1 MSAHELLIDRV
12 AEQNGNGESKDGSD
26 PARLYLRRIGAHAL
40 LDRRAEIAIAKR
52 IEESRDQILTALLD
66 FPPLQAELVR
76 LRAEL
81 QAGATLEA
89 EEEEAA
95 AATAEERGGVDRD
108 RAALAAAARRRPAR
122 EVVAIDEVLRFLRR
136 RSDRRAHSA
145 GRRRRPASR
154 AGSSA
159 AARRAAV
166 PAVALRQHAAVGRA
180 IERLRLIGLAG
191 DAGRPVVARLKRL
204 ARQCALTSGAAR
216 AAVEEQARCSA
227 AELKRLVLEVEEAER
242 LQATARNELVSA
254 NLRLVVSVA
263 KKYTNRGLGLLD
275 LIQEGNI
282 GLMRAVDKFDYRRG
296 FKFST
301 YAVWWIRQGIARA
314 LTDKARTIR
323 LPVHVNEVASRIQRA
338 RKSLAARLGRDPDPE
353 ELASAVGLQ
362 VNKLVHIT
370 EMLKPTLS
378 VDAPLGDG
386 EGKLGDTLVDGSV
399 ESPVTTLMAAEN
411 LEQAE
416 AALATLS
423 PREERVLR
431 LRFGIG
437 QRDAH
442 TLEQIGRQFSLT
454 RERIRQIE
462 NQALKKLRVPRNG
475 RPRD

>member
-1 MSAHELLIDRV
+1 VSAREL
-12 AEQNGNGESKDGSD
+12 AEQIEESDEAGGGAD

-40 LDRRAEIAIAKR
+40 LDRRAEIEIAKR
-52 IEESRDQILTALLD
+52 IEEARDRIATALLD
-66 FPPLQAELVR
+66 FPPLQVDLVNLRVELETAAE
-76 LRAEL
+76 APEEP
-81 QAGATLEA
+81 GAPPRPKPTRE
-89 EEEEAA
+89 
-95 AATAEERGGVDRD
+95 
-108 RAALAAAARRRPAR
+108 LAAI
-122 EVVAIDEVLRFLRR
+122 EDLLRFLRR
-136 RSDRRAHSA
+136 RNVARA
-145 GRRRRPASR
+145 PR
-154 AGSSA
+154 ARA
-159 AARRAAV
+159 AAKTAKGKAKKPIRTAKKTVDLTPMVERM
-166 PAVALRQHAAVGRA
+166 RFIGIGGDVGLP
-180 IERLRLIGLAG
+180 I
-191 DAGRPVVARLKRL
+191 VARLKRL
-204 ARQCALTSGAAR
+204 AHQCARTTGAAR
-216 AAVEEQARCSA
+216 AGIEEQARCSA
-227 AELKRLVLEVEEAER
+227 ADLARILREIEAAER
-242 LQATARNELVSA
+242 AQSLARNELVNA

-323 LPVHVNEVASRIQRA
+323 LPVHVNEAAARIQRA
-338 RKSLAARLGRDPDPE
+338 RKTLAARLGRDPDPQ
-353 ELASAVGLQ
+353 ELADAVGLQ
-362 VNKLVHIT
+362 VSKLIHIT

-378 VDAPLGDG
+378 VDAPLGDS
-386 EGKLGDTLVDGSV
+386 EGAKLGDTLVDGTS
-399 ESPVTTLMAAEN
+399 ESPVTALLAAEN

-462 NQALKKLRVPRNG
+462 NQALKKLRVPRP
-475 RPRD
+475 RPRA

>member
-1 MSAHELLIDRV
+1 VSAHEL
-12 AEQNGNGESKDGSD
+12 AERIEESDEAGGGAD

-40 LDRRAEIAIAKR
+40 LDRRAEIEIAKR
-52 IEESRDQILTALLD
+52 IEEARDRIATSLLG
-66 FPPLQAELVR
+66 FPGVQTDLVN

-81 QAGATLEA
+81 V
-89 EEEEAA
+89 AA
-95 AATAEERGGVDRD
+95 AEAPEEPGAPPRPKPTRE
-108 RAALAAAARRRPAR
+108 LAA
-122 EVVAIDEVLRFLRR
+122 IDDVLRFLRR
-136 RSDRRAHSA
+136 RSLRVSSSPRKGKKKAKGA
-145 GRRRRPASR
+145 RKPARRPVDLSPY
-154 AGSSA
+154 
-159 AARRAAV
+159 V
-166 PAVALRQHAAVGRA
+166 
-180 IERLRLIGLAG
+180 ERLRFVGVGG
-191 DAGRPVVARLKRL
+191 DAGVPMVARLKRL
-204 ARQCALTSGAAR
+204 AHACARSSGSAKAAI
-216 AAVEEQARCSA
+216 EEQARCSA
-227 AELKRLVLEVEEAER
+227 AELARMLREIEAAEADQS
-242 LQATARNELVSA
+242 LARNELVSA

-323 LPVHVNEVASRIQRA
+323 LPVHVNEAAARIQRA
-338 RKSLAARLGRDPDPE
+338 RKTLAARLGRDPDPE
-353 ELASAVGLQ
+353 ELAEMVGLQ
-362 VNKLVHIT
+362 VNKLIHIT

-378 VDAPLGDG
+378 VDAPLGDSDG
-386 EGKLGDTLVDGSV
+386 AKLGDTLVDLTM
-399 ESPVTTLMAAEN
+399 ESPVTALMAAEN

-442 TLEQIGRQFSLT
+442 TLEQIGQQFSLT

-462 NQALKKLRVPRNG
+462 NQALKKLRVPRT
-475 RPRD
+475 RPRV

>member
-1 MSAHELLIDRV
+1 VSAHEL
-12 AEQNGNGESKDGSD
+12 AERIEESDELGGGAD

-40 LDRRAEIAIAKR
+40 LDRRAEIEIAKR
-52 IEESRDQILTALLD
+52 IEEARDRIATVLLG
-66 FPPLQAELVR
+66 FPSVQTDLAN

-81 QAGATLEA
+81 V
-89 EEEEAA
+89 AA
-95 AATAEERGGVDRD
+95 AEAPEEPGAPPRPKPTRE
-108 RAALAAAARRRPAR
+108 LAA
-122 EVVAIDEVLRFLRR
+122 IDDILRFLRR
-136 RSDRRAHSA
+136 RSLRVT
-145 GRRRRPASR
+145 PAPKGKKGAR
-154 AGSSA
+154 KP
-159 AARRAAV
+159 AARKPVDLTPYVERM
-166 PAVALRQHAAVGRA
+166 RFVG
-180 IERLRLIGLAG
+180 IGG
-191 DAGRPVVARLKRL
+191 DAGLPMVARLKKL
-204 ARQCALTSGAAR
+204 AHACARSTGSAKKAI
-216 AAVEEQARCSA
+216 EEQARCSA
-227 AELKRLVLEVEEAER
+227 ADLARMLRELQSAE
-242 LQATARNELVSA
+242 QAQSLARNELVSA

-323 LPVHVNEVASRIQRA
+323 LPVHVNEAAARIQRA
-338 RKSLAARLGRDPDPE
+338 RKSLAARLGRDPEPE
-353 ELASAVGLQ
+353 ELAEVVGLQ
-362 VNKLVHIT
+362 VSKLIHIT

-378 VDAPLGDG
+378 VDAPLGDSDG
-386 EGKLGDTLVDGSV
+386 AKLGDTLVDPNN
-399 ESPVTTLMAAEN
+399 ESPVTALMAAEN

-442 TLEQIGRQFSLT
+442 TLEQIGQQFSLT

-462 NQALKKLRVPRNG
+462 NQALKKLRVPRT
-475 RPRD
+475 RPRV

>member
-1 MSAHELLIDRV
+1 VSAHEL
-12 AEQNGNGESKDGSD
+12 AERIEESDDVGGGAD

-40 LDRRAEIAIAKR
+40 LDRRAEIEIAKR
-52 IEESRDQILTALLD
+52 IEEARDRIATVLLG
-66 FPPLQAELVR
+66 FPGVQTDLVN

-81 QAGATLEA
+81 VAASEAPEEPGAPPRPKPTRE
-89 EEEEAA
+89 
-95 AATAEERGGVDRD
+95 
-108 RAALAAAARRRPAR
+108 LAA
-122 EVVAIDEVLRFLRR
+122 IDDILRYLRR
-136 RSDRRAHSA
+136 RSLRGASA
-145 GRRRRPASR
+145 PGKGKKKGARK
-154 AGSSA
+154 A
-159 AARRAAV
+159 AA
-166 PAVALRQHAAVGRA
+166 PKRQVDLTPYVERMRFVGVGGDV
-180 IERLRLIGLAG
+180 GL
-191 DAGRPVVARLKRL
+191 PMVARLKKIAQAC
-204 ARQCALTSGAAR
+204 ARSTGAAKS
-216 AAVEEQARCSA
+216 ALEEQARCSA
-227 AELKRLVLEVEEAER
+227 AELARMLREIQAAEHS
-242 LQATARNELVSA
+242 QSIARNELVSA

-323 LPVHVNEVASRIQRA
+323 LPVHVNEAAARIQRA
-338 RKSLAARLGRDPDPE
+338 RKTLAARLGRDPDPE
-353 ELASAVGLQ
+353 ELAEVVGLQ
-362 VNKLVHIT
+362 VNKLIHIT

-378 VDAPLGDG
+378 VDAPLGDSDG
-386 EGKLGDTLVDGSV
+386 AKLGDTLVDLTM
-399 ESPVTTLMAAEN
+399 ESPVTALMAAEN

-442 TLEQIGRQFSLT
+442 TLEQIGQQFSLT

-462 NQALKKLRVPRNG
+462 NQALKKLRVPRT
-475 RPRD
+475 RPRV

>member
-1 MSAHELLIDRV
+1 VSARDQ
-12 AEQNGNGESKDGSD
+12 AERAEESDEVGGGAD

-40 LDRRAEIAIAKR
+40 LDRRAEIEIAKR
-52 IEESRDQILTALLD
+52 IEEARDRIATALLD
-66 FPPLQAELVR
+66 FPGVQADLVNLRTEL
-76 LRAEL
+76 E
-81 QAGATLEA
+81 
-89 EEEEAA
+89 
-95 AATAEERGGVDRD
+95 
-108 RAALAAAARRRPAR
+108 LAAEAPDEPGVPPRPKPTR
-122 EVVAIDEVLRFLRR
+122 ELAAIDEILRFLRR
-136 RSDRRAHSA
+136 RSLRVAKAPTKGKKKTTRTT
-145 GRRRRPASR
+145 PAR
-154 AGSSA
+154 KKVDLTPIVERMRFIGIGGD
-159 AARRAAV
+159 
-166 PAVALRQHAAVGRA
+166 VGLP
-180 IERLRLIGLAG
+180 I
-191 DAGRPVVARLKRL
+191 VARLKKL
-204 ARQCALTSGAAR
+204 AHSCARSTGAVR
-216 AAVEEQARCSA
+216 HSIEEQARCSA
-227 AELKRLVLEVEEAER
+227 AELARMLREIESAER
-242 LQATARNELVSA
+242 AQGLARNELVSA

-323 LPVHVNEVASRIQRA
+323 LPVHVNEAAARIQRA
-338 RKSLAARLGRDPDPE
+338 RKSLAARLGRDPDPD
-353 ELASAVGLQ
+353 ELAEAVGLQ
-362 VNKLVHIT
+362 VNKLIHIT

-378 VDAPLGDG
+378 VDAPLGDSDG
-386 EGKLGDTLVDGSV
+386 AKLGDTLIDVTM
-399 ESPVTTLMAAEN
+399 ESPVSALMAAEN

-442 TLEQIGRQFSLT
+442 TLEQIGQQFSLT

-462 NQALKKLRVPRNG
+462 NQALKKLRVPR
-475 RPRD
+475 PRTRV

>member
-1 MSAHELLIDRV
+1 VSAHEL
-12 AEQNGNGESKDGSD
+12 AERIEESDDVGGGAD

-40 LDRRAEIAIAKR
+40 LDRRAEIEIAKR
-52 IEESRDQILTALLD
+52 IEEARDRIATVLLG
-66 FPPLQAELVR
+66 FPGVQTDLVN

-81 QAGATLEA
+81 VAASEAPEEPGAPPRPKPTRE
-89 EEEEAA
+89 
-95 AATAEERGGVDRD
+95 
-108 RAALAAAARRRPAR
+108 LAA
-122 EVVAIDEVLRFLRR
+122 IDDILRYLRR
-136 RSDRRAHSA
+136 RSLRGA
-145 GRRRRPASR
+145 PAPGKGKKKGAR
-154 AGSSA
+154 KA
-159 AARRAAV
+159 AA
-166 PAVALRQHAAVGRA
+166 PKRQVDLTPYVERMRFVGVGGDV
-180 IERLRLIGLAG
+180 GL
-191 DAGRPVVARLKRL
+191 PMVARLKKIAQAC
-204 ARQCALTSGAAR
+204 ARSTGAAKS
-216 AAVEEQARCSA
+216 ALEEQARCSA
-227 AELKRLVLEVEEAER
+227 AELARMLREIQAAEHS
-242 LQATARNELVSA
+242 QSIARNELVSA

-323 LPVHVNEVASRIQRA
+323 LPVHVNEAAARIQRA
-338 RKSLAARLGRDPDPE
+338 RKTLAARLGRDPDPE
-353 ELASAVGLQ
+353 ELAEVVGLQ
-362 VNKLVHIT
+362 VNKLIHIT

-378 VDAPLGDG
+378 VDAPLGDSDG
-386 EGKLGDTLVDGSV
+386 AKLGDTLVDLTM
-399 ESPVTTLMAAEN
+399 ESPVTALMAAEN

-442 TLEQIGRQFSLT
+442 TLEQIGQQFSLT

-462 NQALKKLRVPRNG
+462 NQALKKLRVPRT
-475 RPRD
+475 RPRV

>member
-1 MSAHELLIDRV
+1 VSAHEL
-12 AEQNGNGESKDGSD
+12 AERIEESDEAGGGAD

-40 LDRRAEIAIAKR
+40 LDRRAEIEIAKR
-52 IEESRDQILTALLD
+52 IEEARDRIATSLLG
-66 FPPLQAELVR
+66 FPGLQTDLVN

-81 QAGATLEA
+81 V
-89 EEEEAA
+89 AA
-95 AATAEERGGVDRD
+95 AEAPEEPGAPPRPKPTRE
-108 RAALAAAARRRPAR
+108 LA
-122 EVVAIDEVLRFLRR
+122 AIDELLRFLRR
-136 RSDRRAHSA
+136 RPARVAPAAKGKKKSA
-145 GRRRRPASR
+145 RKPGRKPVDLTPYVERMRF
-154 AGSSA
+154 
-159 AARRAAV
+159 
-166 PAVALRQHAAVGRA
+166 VGV
-180 IERLRLIGLAG
+180 GG
-191 DAGRPVVARLKRL
+191 DAGLPMVARLKKL
-204 ARQCALTSGAAR
+204 AHACARSTGAAKK
-216 AAVEEQARCSA
+216 ALEEQARCSGAELARMLRELEA
-227 AELKRLVLEVEEAER
+227 AEQSQSV
-242 LQATARNELVSA
+242 ARNELVSA

-323 LPVHVNEVASRIQRA
+323 LPVHVNEAAARIQRA
-338 RKSLAARLGRDPDPE
+338 RKTLAARLGRDPDPE
-353 ELASAVGLQ
+353 ELAEMVGLQ
-362 VNKLVHIT
+362 VNKLIHIT

-378 VDAPLGDG
+378 VDAPLGDSDG
-386 EGKLGDTLVDGSV
+386 AKLGDTLVDLTM
-399 ESPVTTLMAAEN
+399 ESPVTALMAAEN

-442 TLEQIGRQFSLT
+442 TLEQIGQQFSLT

-462 NQALKKLRVPRNG
+462 NQALKKLRVPRT
-475 RPRD
+475 RPRV

>member
-1 MSAHELLIDRV
+1 VSAHEL
-12 AEQNGNGESKDGSD
+12 AERIEDSDDVGGGAD

-40 LDRRAEIAIAKR
+40 LDRRAEIEIAKR
-52 IEESRDQILTALLD
+52 IEEARDRIATVLLG
-66 FPPLQAELVR
+66 FPSVQTDLMN

-81 QAGATLEA
+81 V
-89 EEEEAA
+89 AA
-95 AATAEERGGVDRD
+95 AEAPEEPGAPPRPKPTRE
-108 RAALAAAARRRPAR
+108 LAA
-122 EVVAIDEVLRFLRR
+122 IDDIVRFLRR
-136 RSDRRAHSA
+136 RSLRVTPAARKGIKKKGARKPA
-145 GRRRRPASR
+145 RRPVDLTPYVER
-154 AGSSA
+154 M
-159 AARRAAV
+159 RF
-166 PAVALRQHAAVGRA
+166 VG
-180 IERLRLIGLAG
+180 IGG
-191 DAGRPVVARLKRL
+191 DVGLPMVARLKKL
-204 ARQCALTSGAAR
+204 AHACARSTGSAR
-216 AAVEEQARCSA
+216 AAIEEQARCSA
-227 AELKRLVLEVEEAER
+227 AELARMLRELDAAEHSQS
-242 LQATARNELVSA
+242 LARNELVSA

-323 LPVHVNEVASRIQRA
+323 LPVHVNEAAARIQRA
-338 RKSLAARLGRDPDPE
+338 RKTLAARLGRDPEPE
-353 ELASAVGLQ
+353 ELADAVGLQ
-362 VNKLVHIT
+362 VNKLIHIT

-378 VDAPLGDG
+378 VDAPLGDSDG
-386 EGKLGDTLVDGSV
+386 AKLGDTLVDPTN
-399 ESPVTTLMAAEN
+399 ESPVTALMAAEN

-442 TLEQIGRQFSLT
+442 TLEQIGQQFSLT

-462 NQALKKLRVPRNG
+462 NQALKKLRVPRT
-475 RPRD
+475 RPRA

>member
-1 MSAHELLIDRV
+1 MGTVSAHELAERV
-12 AEQNGNGESKDGSD
+12 EEHDEAGGGAD

-40 LDRRAEIAIAKR
+40 LDRRAEIEIAKR
-52 IEESRDQILTALLD
+52 IEEARDRIATALID
-66 FPPLQAELVR
+66 FPGIQADLLN
-76 LRAEL
+76 LRAD
-81 QAGATLEA
+81 LEA
-89 EEEEAA
+89 S
-95 AATAEERGGVDRD
+95 AEVPDEPGAPPRPKPTRE
-108 RAALAAAARRRPAR
+108 LAA
-122 EVVAIDEVLRFLRR
+122 IDDVLRFLRR
-136 RSDRRAHSA
+136 RSVRLAK
-145 GRRRRPASR
+145 
-154 AGSSA
+154 
-159 AARRAAV
+159 ARDAKKTAKGKGKGNAMSTKAKAKAKSVKPSPREDLTPIV
-166 PAVALRQHAAVGRA
+166 ERMRFVG
-180 IERLRLIGLAG
+180 IGG
-191 DAGRPVVARLKRL
+191 DAGIPIVARLKRL
-204 ARQCALTSGAAR
+204 AHSCARSTGTAR
-216 AAVEEQARCSA
+216 ALIEEQARCSA
-227 AELKRLVLEVEEAER
+227 AELARMLREIEAAER
-242 LQATARNELVSA
+242 AQALARNELVSA

-323 LPVHVNEVASRIQRA
+323 LPVHVNEAAARIQRA
-338 RKSLAARLGRDPDPE
+338 RKTLASRLGRDPEPE
-353 ELASAVGLQ
+353 ELADAVGLQ
-362 VNKLVHIT
+362 VSKLIHIT

-378 VDAPLGDG
+378 VDAPLGDS
-386 EGKLGDTLVDGSV
+386 EGAKLGDTLVDGNT
-399 ESPVTTLMAAEN
+399 ESPVTALMAAEN

-462 NQALKKLRVPRNG
+462 NQALKKLRVPRT
-475 RPRD
+475 RPRA

>member
-1 MSAHELLIDRV
+1 VSAHEL
-12 AEQNGNGESKDGSD
+12 AERAEESDDVGGGAD

-40 LDRRAEIAIAKR
+40 LDRRAEIEIAKR
-52 IEESRDQILTALLD
+52 IEEARDRIATTLID
-66 FPPLQAELVR
+66 FPGVQVDLQNLKAEL
-76 LRAEL
+76 
-81 QAGATLEA
+81 
-89 EEEEAA
+89 EAA
-95 AATAEERGGVDRD
+95 AEAPDEPGAPPRPKPIRE
-108 RAALAAAARRRPAR
+108 LA
-122 EVVAIDEVLRFLRR
+122 AIDEVMRFLKRR
-136 RSDRRAHSA
+136 HA
-145 GRRRRPASR
+145 GRRVLKGKKRPAR
-154 AGSSA
+154 T
-159 AARRAAV
+159 AARRKV
-166 PAVALRQHAAVGRA
+166 DLTPIVERMRFVG
-180 IERLRLIGLAG
+180 IGG
-191 DAGRPVVARLKRL
+191 DVGIPIVARLKRL
-204 ARQCALTSGAAR
+204 AASCARSTGGARTSI
-216 AAVEEQARCSA
+216 EEQARCSA
-227 AELKRLVLEVEEAER
+227 AELARMLREIESAER
-242 LQATARNELVSA
+242 SQALARNELVSA

-323 LPVHVNEVASRIQRA
+323 LPVHVNEAAARIQRA
-338 RKSLAARLGRDPDPE
+338 RKSLAARLGRDPDPD
-353 ELASAVGLQ
+353 ELADAVGLQ
-362 VNKLVHIT
+362 VSKLIHIT

-378 VDAPLGDG
+378 VDAPLGDSDG
-386 EGKLGDTLVDGSV
+386 AKLGDTLVDSTM
-399 ESPVTTLMAAEN
+399 ESPVTALMAAEN

-442 TLEQIGRQFSLT
+442 TLEQIGQQFSLT

-462 NQALKKLRVPRNG
+462 NQALKKLRLPRV
-475 RPRD
+475 RTRA

>member
-1 MSAHELLIDRV
+1 VSVVVSAHDA
-12 AEQNGNGESKDGSD
+12 AERESSDEIGGGAD

-40 LDRRAEIAIAKR
+40 LDRRAEIEIAKR
-52 IEESRDQILTALLD
+52 IEDARDRIATTLLG
-66 FPPLQAELVR
+66 FPGVQADLVN

-81 QAGATLEA
+81 
-89 EEEEAA
+89 EAA
-95 AATAEERGGVDRD
+95 AEAPDEPGQPPRPRPIRE
-108 RAALAAAARRRPAR
+108 LAA
-122 EVVAIDEVLRFLRR
+122 IDDLLRFLRR
-136 RSDRRAHSA
+136 RSVRT
-145 GRRRRPASR
+145 
-154 AGSSA
+154 A
-159 AARRAAV
+159 AKRTAKKKGTKAAPRKKV
-166 PAVALRQHAAVGRA
+166 DLTPMVERMRLVGVGA
-180 IERLRLIGLAG
+180 DNGI
-191 DAGRPVVARLKRL
+191 PMVARLKRL
-204 ARQCALTSGAAR
+204 AHSCARSTGAAKS
-216 AAVEEQARCSA
+216 AIEEQARCSA
-227 AELKRLVLEVEEAER
+227 AELARMLREIEAAER
-242 LQATARNELVSA
+242 LQGIARNELVSA

-323 LPVHVNEVASRIQRA
+323 LPVHVNEAAARIQRA
-338 RKSLAARLGRDPDPE
+338 RKSLAARLGRDPDPD
-353 ELASAVGLQ
+353 ELAEAVGLQ
-362 VNKLVHIT
+362 VSKLIHIT

-378 VDAPLGDG
+378 VDAPLGDS
-386 EGKLGDTLVDGSV
+386 EGAKLGDTLVDMTM
-399 ESPVTTLMAAEN
+399 ESPVSALMAAEN

-442 TLEQIGRQFSLT
+442 TLEQIGQQFSLT

-462 NQALKKLRVPRNG
+462 NQALRKLRVPRTRTG
-475 RPRD
+475 A

>member
-1 MSAHELLIDRV
+1 VSAHDL
-12 AEQNGNGESKDGSD
+12 AERESSDEIGGGTD

-40 LDRRAEIAIAKR
+40 LDRRAEIEIAKR
-52 IEESRDQILTALLD
+52 IEDARDRIATTLLG
-66 FPPLQAELVR
+66 FPGVQVDLVN

-81 QAGATLEA
+81 
-89 EEEEAA
+89 EAA
-95 AATAEERGGVDRD
+95 AEAPDEPGSPPRVRPVRE
-108 RAALAAAARRRPAR
+108 LAA
-122 EVVAIDEVLRFLRR
+122 IDDLLRFLRR
-136 RSDRRAHSA
+136 RSAK
-145 GRRRRPASR
+145 PA
-154 AGSSA
+154 AKGA
-159 AARRAAV
+159 AKKKGARTTARKKV
-166 PAVALRQHAAVGRA
+166 DLTPMVERMRLVGVGA
-180 IERLRLIGLAG
+180 
-191 DAGRPVVARLKRL
+191 DAGIPMVARLKRL
-204 ARQCALTSGAAR
+204 AHSCARSTGGAKTAI
-216 AAVEEQARCSA
+216 EEQARCSA
-227 AELKRLVLEVEEAER
+227 AELARMLREIEAAER
-242 LQATARNELVSA
+242 LQAIARNELVSA

-323 LPVHVNEVASRIQRA
+323 LPVHVNEAAARIQRA
-338 RKSLAARLGRDPDPE
+338 RKTLAARLGRDPDPD
-353 ELASAVGLQ
+353 ELAEAVGLQ
-362 VNKLVHIT
+362 VSKLIHIT

-378 VDAPLGDG
+378 VDAPLGDS
-386 EGKLGDTLVDGSV
+386 EGAKLGDTLVDMTM
-399 ESPVTTLMAAEN
+399 ESPVSALMAAEN

-442 TLEQIGRQFSLT
+442 TLEQIGQQFSLT

-462 NQALKKLRVPRNG
+462 NQALRKLRVPRTRTG
-475 RPRD
+475 A

>member
-1 MSAHELLIDRV
+1 VSAHEL
-12 AEQNGNGESKDGSD
+12 AERIEDSDEAGGGAD

-40 LDRRAEIAIAKR
+40 LDRRAEIEIAKR
-52 IEESRDQILTALLD
+52 IEEARDRIATVLLGFPGVHTDLTN
-66 FPPLQAELVR
+66 

-81 QAGATLEA
+81 V
-89 EEEEAA
+89 AA
-95 AATAEERGGVDRD
+95 AEAPEEPGAPPRPKPTRE
-108 RAALAAAARRRPAR
+108 LAA
-122 EVVAIDEVLRFLRR
+122 IDDILRFLRR
-136 RSDRRAHSA
+136 RSLKVT
-145 GRRRRPASR
+145 PAPKGKKKGAR
-154 AGSSA
+154 KP
-159 AARRAAV
+159 AARRPV
-166 PAVALRQHAAVGRA
+166 DLTPYVERMRFIGVGGDV
-180 IERLRLIGLAG
+180 GL
-191 DAGRPVVARLKRL
+191 PMVARLKKL
-204 ARQCALTSGAAR
+204 AHACARSTGSAR
-216 AAVEEQARCSA
+216 AALEEQARCSA
-227 AELKRLVLEVEEAER
+227 ADLARMLRELDAAEHAQS
-242 LQATARNELVSA
+242 LARNELVSA

-323 LPVHVNEVASRIQRA
+323 LPVHVNEAAARIQRA
-338 RKSLAARLGRDPDPE
+338 RKTLAARLGRDPEPE
-353 ELASAVGLQ
+353 ELADAVGLQ
-362 VNKLVHIT
+362 VNKLIHIT

-378 VDAPLGDG
+378 VDAPLGDSDG
-386 EGKLGDTLVDGSV
+386 AKLGDTLIDPTN
-399 ESPVTTLMAAEN
+399 ESPVTALMAAEN

-442 TLEQIGRQFSLT
+442 TLEQIGQQFSLT

-462 NQALKKLRVPRNG
+462 NQALKKLRVPRT
-475 RPRD
+475 RPRV

>member
-1 MSAHELLIDRV
+1 MSAHEL
-12 AEQNGNGESKDGSD
+12 AERAEESDDVGGGAD

-40 LDRRAEIAIAKR
+40 LDRRAEIEIAKR
-52 IEESRDQILTALLD
+52 IEEARDRIATTLLD
-66 FPPLQAELVR
+66 FPGVQTDLQNLKTELEIAAELPDEPGAPPR
-76 LRAEL
+76 PKPIREL
-81 QAGATLEA
+81 A
-89 EEEEAA
+89 
-95 AATAEERGGVDRD
+95 
-108 RAALAAAARRRPAR
+108 
-122 EVVAIDEVLRFLRR
+122 AIDEVLKFLRR
-136 RSDRRAHSA
+136 RHIRLATKARTKGKKKAK
-145 GRRRRPASR
+145 P
-154 AGSSA
+154 
-159 AARRAAV
+159 AARKKVDLTPIVERM
-166 PAVALRQHAAVGRA
+166 RFVG
-180 IERLRLIGLAG
+180 IGG
-191 DAGRPVVARLKRL
+191 DVGIPIVARLKKL
-204 ARQCALTSGAAR
+204 AASCARSTGGAR
-216 AAVEEQARCSA
+216 SSIEEQARCSA
-227 AELKRLVLEVEEAER
+227 AELARMLREIESAER
-242 LQATARNELVSA
+242 SQALARNELVSA

-323 LPVHVNEVASRIQRA
+323 LPVHVNEAAARIQRA

-353 ELASAVGLQ
+353 ELADAVGLQ

-378 VDAPLGDG
+378 VDAPLGDSDG
-386 EGKLGDTLVDGSV
+386 AKLGDTLVDGTM
-399 ESPVTTLMAAEN
+399 ESPVTALMAAEN

-442 TLEQIGRQFSLT
+442 TLEQIGQQFSLT

-462 NQALKKLRVPRNG
+462 NQALKKLRLPRA
-475 RPRD
+475 RTRA

>member
-1 MSAHELLIDRV
+1 VSAHEL
-12 AEQNGNGESKDGSD
+12 AERIEEADELGGGAD

-40 LDRRAEIAIAKR
+40 LDRRAEIEIAKR
-52 IEESRDQILTALLD
+52 IEDARDRIATVLLG
-66 FPPLQAELVR
+66 FPGVQTDLAN

-81 QAGATLEA
+81 VAASEVPEEPGAPPRPKPIRE
-89 EEEEAA
+89 
-95 AATAEERGGVDRD
+95 
-108 RAALAAAARRRPAR
+108 LAA
-122 EVVAIDEVLRFLRR
+122 IDDVLKFLRR
-136 RSDRRAHSA
+136 RSLRVT
-145 GRRRRPASR
+145 PASK
-154 AGSSA
+154 AKKKA
-159 AARRAAV
+159 AKKPARKPIDLTPYVERM
-166 PAVALRQHAAVGRA
+166 RFVGV
-180 IERLRLIGLAG
+180 GG
-191 DAGRPVVARLKRL
+191 DAGIPMVARLKKL
-204 ARQCALTSGAAR
+204 AHACARSTGAAKK
-216 AAVEEQARCSA
+216 ALEEQARCSA
-227 AELKRLVLEVEEAER
+227 ADLARMLRELEAAEQSQS
-242 LQATARNELVSA
+242 LARNELVSA

-323 LPVHVNEVASRIQRA
+323 LPVHVNEAAARIQRA
-338 RKSLAARLGRDPDPE
+338 RKSLAARLGRDPEPE
-353 ELASAVGLQ
+353 ELAEVVGLQ
-362 VNKLVHIT
+362 VNKLIHIT

-378 VDAPLGDG
+378 VDAPLGDSDG
-386 EGKLGDTLVDGSV
+386 AKLGDTLVDPNN
-399 ESPVTTLMAAEN
+399 ESPVTALMAAEN

-442 TLEQIGRQFSLT
+442 TLEQIGQQFSLT

-462 NQALKKLRVPRNG
+462 NQALKKLRVPRT
-475 RPRD
+475 RPRV

>member
-1 MSAHELLIDRV
+1 VSNVVSAHDL
-12 AEQNGNGESKDGSD
+12 AERESSDEIGGGTD

-40 LDRRAEIAIAKR
+40 LDRRAEIEIAKR
-52 IEESRDQILTALLD
+52 IEDARDRIATTLLG
-66 FPPLQAELVR
+66 FPGVQVDLVN

-81 QAGATLEA
+81 
-89 EEEEAA
+89 EAA
-95 AATAEERGGVDRD
+95 AEAPEEPGAPPRPKPIRE
-108 RAALAAAARRRPAR
+108 LAAI
-122 EVVAIDEVLRFLRR
+122 EDLLRFLRR
-136 RSDRRAHSA
+136 KSVR
-145 GRRRRPASR
+145 
-154 AGSSA
+154 A
-159 AARRAAV
+159 AAKRGSKKKGAPKATPRRKV
-166 PAVALRQHAAVGRA
+166 DLTQMV
-180 IERLRLIGLAG
+180 ERMRLIGVGADTG
-191 DAGRPVVARLKRL
+191 IPMVARLKRL
-204 ARQCALTSGAAR
+204 AHSCARSTGSAR
-216 AAVEEQARCSA
+216 SAIEEQARCSA
-227 AELKRLVLEVEEAER
+227 SELARMLREIEAAER
-242 LQATARNELVSA
+242 LQAIARNELVSA

-323 LPVHVNEVASRIQRA
+323 LPVHVNEAAARIQRA

-353 ELASAVGLQ
+353 ELADAVGLQ
-362 VNKLVHIT
+362 VSKLIHIT

-378 VDAPLGDG
+378 VDAPLGDS
-386 EGKLGDTLVDGSV
+386 EGAKLGDTLVDMTM
-399 ESPVTTLMAAEN
+399 ESPVSALMAAEN

-442 TLEQIGRQFSLT
+442 TLEQIGQQFSLT

-462 NQALKKLRVPRNG
+462 NQALRKLRVPRTRTG
-475 RPRD
+475 A

>member
-1 MSAHELLIDRV
+1 VSAHEL
-12 AEQNGNGESKDGSD
+12 AERIEDSDEAGGGAD

-40 LDRRAEIAIAKR
+40 LDRRAEIEIAKR
-52 IEESRDQILTALLD
+52 IEEARDRIATILLG
-66 FPPLQAELVR
+66 FPGVQTDLVN

-81 QAGATLEA
+81 V
-89 EEEEAA
+89 AA
-95 AATAEERGGVDRD
+95 AEAPEEPGAPPRPKPIKE
-108 RAALAAAARRRPAR
+108 LAA
-122 EVVAIDEVLRFLRR
+122 IDDILRFLRR
-136 RSDRRAHSA
+136 RSLKVT
-145 GRRRRPASR
+145 PAPKGKKKGAR
-154 AGSSA
+154 KP
-159 AARRAAV
+159 AARRPIDLTPYV
-166 PAVALRQHAAVGRA
+166 ERMRFVGVGGDV
-180 IERLRLIGLAG
+180 GL
-191 DAGRPVVARLKRL
+191 PMVARLKKL
-204 ARQCALTSGAAR
+204 AHACARSTGHAR
-216 AAVEEQARCSA
+216 AAIEEQARCSA
-227 AELKRLVLEVEEAER
+227 AELARMLRELNSAEHSQS
-242 LQATARNELVSA
+242 LARNELVSA

-323 LPVHVNEVASRIQRA
+323 LPVHVNEAAARIQRA
-338 RKSLAARLGRDPDPE
+338 RKTLAARLGRDPEPE
-353 ELASAVGLQ
+353 ELAEAVGLQ
-362 VNKLVHIT
+362 VNKLIHIT

-378 VDAPLGDG
+378 VDAPLGDSDG
-386 EGKLGDTLVDGSV
+386 AKLGDTLVDPSN
-399 ESPVTTLMAAEN
+399 ETPVTALLAAEN

-442 TLEQIGRQFSLT
+442 TLEQIGQQFSLT

-462 NQALKKLRVPRNG
+462 NQALKKLRLPRT
-475 RPRD
+475 RPRV

>member
-1 MSAHELLIDRV
+1 VSAHELAERV
-12 AEQNGNGESKDGSD
+12 EESDDVGGGAD

-40 LDRRAEIAIAKR
+40 LDRRAEIEIAKR
-52 IEESRDQILTALLD
+52 IEEARDRIATALID
-66 FPPLQAELVR
+66 FPAVQVDLVNLRVEL
-76 LRAEL
+76 E
-81 QAGATLEA
+81 
-89 EEEEAA
+89 
-95 AATAEERGGVDRD
+95 
-108 RAALAAAARRRPAR
+108 LAAEAPDEPGVPPRPKPIRELAAI
-122 EVVAIDEVLRFLRR
+122 EEILRFLRR
-136 RSDRRAHSA
+136 RHLKASA
-145 GRRRRPASR
+145 TAKGK
-154 AGSSA
+154 A
-159 AARRAAV
+159 AAKAKAKLAGQGKNGKTKTVARAARKV
-166 PAVALRQHAAVGRA
+166 DLTPIVERMRFIGIGGDVG
-180 IERLRLIGLAG
+180 IPI
-191 DAGRPVVARLKRL
+191 VARLKRL
-204 ARQCALTSGAAR
+204 AHQCARSAGAIR
-216 AAVEEQARCSA
+216 LGIEEQARCSA
-227 AELKRLVLEVEEAER
+227 AELARMLREIESAER
-242 LQATARNELVSA
+242 AQSLARNELVSA

-323 LPVHVNEVASRIQRA
+323 LPVHVNEAAARIQRA
-338 RKSLAARLGRDPDPE
+338 RKTLAARLGRDPDPE
-353 ELASAVGLQ
+353 ELADAVGLQ
-362 VNKLVHIT
+362 VSKLIHIT

-378 VDAPLGDG
+378 VDAPLGDS
-386 EGKLGDTLVDGSV
+386 EGAKLGDTLVDGTT
-399 ESPVTTLMAAEN
+399 ESPVTALMAAEN

-462 NQALKKLRVPRNG
+462 NQALKKLRIPRA
-475 RPRD
+475 RSRA

>member
-1 MSAHELLIDRV
+1 VSAHEL
-12 AEQNGNGESKDGSD
+12 AERIEDSDEAGGGAD

-40 LDRRAEIAIAKR
+40 LDRRAEIEIAKR
-52 IEESRDQILTALLD
+52 IEEARDRIATVLLGFPGVHTDLTN
-66 FPPLQAELVR
+66 

-81 QAGATLEA
+81 V
-89 EEEEAA
+89 AA
-95 AATAEERGGVDRD
+95 AEAPEEPGAPPRPKPTRE
-108 RAALAAAARRRPAR
+108 LAA
-122 EVVAIDEVLRFLRR
+122 IDDILRFLRR
-136 RSDRRAHSA
+136 RSLKVAPAPKGKKKGARKPAT
-145 GRRRRPASR
+145 RRPIDLTPYVER
-154 AGSSA
+154 MRFIG
-159 AARRAAV
+159 
-166 PAVALRQHAAVGRA
+166 VGGDV
-180 IERLRLIGLAG
+180 GL
-191 DAGRPVVARLKRL
+191 PMVARLKKL
-204 ARQCALTSGAAR
+204 AHACARSTGSAR
-216 AAVEEQARCSA
+216 AALEEQARCSA
-227 AELKRLVLEVEEAER
+227 ADLARMLRE
-242 LQATARNELVSA
+242 LQAAEHSQSLARNELVSA

-323 LPVHVNEVASRIQRA
+323 LPVHVNEAAARIQRA
-338 RKSLAARLGRDPDPE
+338 RKTLAARLGRDPEPE
-353 ELASAVGLQ
+353 ELADAVGLQ
-362 VNKLVHIT
+362 VNKLIHIT

-378 VDAPLGDG
+378 VDAPLGDSDG
-386 EGKLGDTLVDGSV
+386 AKLGDTLVDPTN
-399 ESPVTTLMAAEN
+399 ESPVTALMAAEN

-442 TLEQIGRQFSLT
+442 TLEQIGQQFSLT

-462 NQALKKLRVPRNG
+462 NQALKKLRVPRT
-475 RPRD
+475 RPRV

>member
-1 MSAHELLIDRV
+1 VSAHEL
-12 AEQNGNGESKDGSD
+12 AERADDSDDVGGGAD

-40 LDRRAEIAIAKR
+40 LDRRAEIEIAKR
-52 IEESRDQILTALLD
+52 IEEARDRIATALLD
-66 FPPLQAELVR
+66 FPGVQTDLQNLRTEL
-76 LRAEL
+76 E
-81 QAGATLEA
+81 
-89 EEEEAA
+89 
-95 AATAEERGGVDRD
+95 
-108 RAALAAAARRRPAR
+108 LAAEAPEEPGAPPRPKPIR
-122 EVVAIDEVLRFLRR
+122 ELAAIDEVLRFLRR
-136 RSDRRAHSA
+136 RHIRLARTKARSKGKKKTA
-145 GRRRRPASR
+145 RP
-154 AGSSA
+154 
-159 AARRAAV
+159 AARRRV
-166 PAVALRQHAAVGRA
+166 DVTPIVERMRFVG
-180 IERLRLIGLAG
+180 IGG
-191 DAGRPVVARLKRL
+191 DVGIPIVARLKRL
-204 ARQCALTSGAAR
+204 AVSCARSTGGARSAI
-216 AAVEEQARCSA
+216 EEQARCSA
-227 AELKRLVLEVEEAER
+227 AELARMLREIESAER
-242 LQATARNELVSA
+242 SQAIARNELVSA

-323 LPVHVNEVASRIQRA
+323 LPVHVNEAAARIQRA

-353 ELASAVGLQ
+353 ELADAVGLQ
-362 VNKLVHIT
+362 VSKLVHIT

-378 VDAPLGDG
+378 VDAPLGDSDG
-386 EGKLGDTLVDGSV
+386 AKLGDTLMDVTT
-399 ESPVTTLMAAEN
+399 ESPVTALMAAEN

-442 TLEQIGRQFSLT
+442 TLEQIGQQFSLT

-462 NQALKKLRVPRNG
+462 NQALKKLRLPRV
-475 RPRD
+475 RTRA